1 MSRWTTTEVALLVQ
15 AASRART
22 ADELRA
28 LFTRHTPGGVRCKAR
43 RCGLTWP
50 ARPRRK
56 KHD

>member
-43 RCGLTWP
+43 RCGRAWP
-50 ARPRRK
+50 KRSRR
-56 KHD
+56 HS